1 MPPPARP
8 TPVVTAV
15 SLVATALLFAGWF
28 VFQFSYWV
36 LLGGMAVVAVGLNLF
51 VTVWQKRTG
60 PSPERAAATSAVA
73 PAESPTV
80 VPPDRSAPD
89 LGPGRRLHRIADDG
103 GGPALLVAFAVG
115 FALFA
120 FAIYPA
126 AAKPGADPTTQVAFV
141 VVAVLLLGFAYRNGG
156 RVFAV
161 VFGGRVAVEVDA
173 HPFAPGGTY
182 RGRVEL
188 SGRVSGAVVEL
199 ACEEVATYQA
209 GTTESTARHVA
220 ARVPV
225 DGTPADFT
233 VTVPAGAMHSFA
245 AANNKL
251 TWSVRVTGRVLGVL
265 PYAEA
270 FEVVVTPGAGDG
282 G

>member
-8 TPVVTAV
+8 GPVVTAV
-15 SLVATALLFAGWF
+15 SLVATALLVAGWF

-36 LLGGMAVVAVGLNLF
+36 LLGGMAVMAVGLNLY

-60 PSPERAAATSAVA
+60 PSPERAAAAAPAAVA
-73 PAESPTV
+73 GAV
-80 VPPDRSAPD
+80 VPPDRSTPD

-103 GGPALLVAFAVG
+103 GGPALLVVFAVG
-115 FALFA
+115 FGLFA
-120 FAIYPA
+120 FAIVPA
-126 AAKPGADPTTQVAFV
+126 AAKPAADPTTHVAFV
-141 VVAVLLLGFAYRNGG
+141 VVAVLLLVFAYRNGG

-199 ACEEVATYQA
+199 VCEEVATYQA
-209 GTTESTARHVA
+209 GTSESTARHVA
-220 ARVPV
+220 VRVPA
-225 DGTPADFT
+225 DGPPADFA

-251 TWSVRVTGRVLGVL
+251 AWSVRVTGRVLGVL

-270 FEVVVTPGAGDG
+270 FEVVVTPGADDG